1 MPKISV
7 VVPVYRG
14 EKYLRECIESI
25 LGQTFKDFELLLLD
39 DGSPD
44 HSGDICDRYAQK
56 DDRVRVIHKENEG
69 INATRRRG
77 VHEAKGEWVAFCDDD
92 DTMEPDALKS
102 MYSLTDE
109 TDIVTSFSILP
120 DKRLPENAGL
130 FSCRKA
136 FLSGELSPTPW
147 AKLYKRKLLTDDVF
161 DFPREIDGE
170 EDMIMN
176 TRLFFKT
183 NVPPKV
189 LYRHVY
195 NFRRNTASVSHTK
208 KVTIAHEK
216 AFYCALYDSIPEAE
230 RGKFMRQITNL
241 KLNGLFPIAYSVPES
256 LIDKQQPYLKQIMD
270 DAKECEYHFALKE
283 RLLLHSSS
291 RILIKLIGFTELVRR
306 FLWYR
311 LHSAFNF

>member
-7 VVPVYRG
+7 IVPVYGG
-14 EKYLRECIESI
+14 EKYLGECIESI
-25 LGQTFKDFELLLLD
+25 LCQTFKDFELLLLD

-44 HSGDICDRYAQK
+44 RSGEICDEYARK
-56 DDRVRVIHKENEG
+56 DGRIRVLHKENEG

-92 DTMEPDALKS
+92 DTMEPDALES

-130 FSCRKA
+130 FCCRKA

-208 KVTIAHEK
+208 KASVAHEE
-216 AFYCALYDSIPEAE
+216 AFYRALYDSIPQRE
-230 RGKFMRQITNL
+230 RGKYMWQITSL
-241 KLNGLFPIAYSVPES
+241 KLNGLFPIAYSHPES
-256 LIDKQQPYLKQIMD
+256 LIDKQLPYLKQIVAD
-270 DAKECEYHFALKE
+270 TKACGYRLALKE
-283 RLLLHSSS
+283 WLVLHATS
-291 RILIKLIGFTELVRR
+291 KLMLKLTGFGELVKRS
-306 FLWYR
+306 LKYR
-311 LHSAFNF
+311 LKG

>member
-92 DTMEPDALKS
+92 DTMEPDALYS
-102 MYSLTDE
+102 MYSLTE
-109 TDIVTSFSILP
+109 GADIVTGFSILP

-208 KVTIAHEK
+208 KASVAHEE
-216 AFYCALYDSIPEAE
+216 AFYRALYESIPEAE
-230 RGKFMRQITNL
+230 RPKYMRQITFL
-241 KLNGLFPIAYSVPES
+241 KLNGLFPIVYRHPES
-256 LIDKQQPYLKQIMD
+256 LIDKQLPYLKQIAA
-270 DAKECEYHFALKE
+270 DAKTCGYRLSLKE
-283 RLLLHSSS
+283 WLLLHSGSKEV
-291 RILIKLIGFTELVRR
+291 LELTGFGELAMRS
-306 FLWYR
+306 LKYR
-311 LHSAFNF
+311 LKG

>member
-92 DTMEPDALKS
+92 DTMEPDALYS
-102 MYSLTDE
+102 MYSLTE
-109 TDIVTSFSILP
+109 GADIVTSFSILP

-161 DFPREIDGE
+161 EFPREIDGE

-208 KVTIAHEK
+208 KASVAHEE
-216 AFYCALYDSIPEAE
+216 AFYRALYESIPEAE
-230 RGKFMRQITNL
+230 RPKYMRQITFL
-241 KLNGLFPIAYSVPES
+241 KLNGLFPIAYRHPES
-256 LIDKQQPYLKQIMD
+256 LIDKQLPYLKQIAA
-270 DAKECEYHFALKE
+270 DAKTCGYRLSLKE
-283 RLLLHSSS
+283 WLLLHSGSKEV
-291 RILIKLIGFTELVRR
+291 LELTGFGELAMRS
-306 FLWYR
+306 LKYR
-311 LHSAFNF
+311 LKG

>member
-92 DTMEPDALKS
+92 DTMEPDALYS
-102 MYSLTDE
+102 MYSLTE
-109 TDIVTSFSILP
+109 GADIVTSFSILP

-208 KVTIAHEK
+208 KASVAHEE
-216 AFYCALYDSIPEAE
+216 AFYRALYESIPEAE
-230 RGKFMRQITNL
+230 RPKYMRQITFL
-241 KLNGLFPIAYSVPES
+241 KLNGLFPIAYRHPES
-256 LIDKQQPYLKQIMD
+256 LIDKQLPYLKQIAA
-270 DAKECEYHFALKE
+270 DAKTCGYRLSLKE
-283 RLLLHSSS
+283 WLLLHSGSKEV
-291 RILIKLIGFTELVRR
+291 LELTGFGELAMRS
-306 FLWYR
+306 LKYR
-311 LHSAFNF
+311 LKG